1 MKPTIQIKKMPVI
14 IAAISAAVILTTLI
28 TVKILSRNT
37 LKIAFY
43 DIPDSVKNSLQKNIQ
58 SIDNKKIKFETLDKK
73 KSLSKSAAKNYSIIF
88 APHSL
93 SLKEL
98 APLSAHPEAVTYLP
112 QNIQKSTR
120 TLERSTESGGVELT
134 VSNYALPVLLDHFEL
149 AVYKTYRDQ
158 LSLKNPQTLKQFS
171 DYLQNVKQN
180 ASYPL
185 VVIGS
190 DDKEL
195 WGFVS
200 ALCQSI
206 YSADEYIELC
216 DELYKAQKINSE
228 LPYKIRV
235 ILDEIKKMQHAEL
248 IHPTWTQLTVKDA
261 ERLMKEHHIGILATY
276 LSTHRQLPYVLVKY
290 YDATIFPQAD
300 VKSNFGV
307 IIPEICAAAFYK
319 NRGTLDERTQNIL
332 THLVTAEM
340 QAELSKETLLGPAAS
355 LGESSDSIADD
366 VRFYAAASPAGPLMP
381 MDSSSFTNPSQAH
394 KYADMIRAY
403 VAE

>member
-1 MKPTIQIKKMPVI
+1 MPVI

-149 AVYKTYRDQ
+149 AVYRTYKND
-158 LSLKNPQTLKQFS
+158 LSLAQPQTLDALN
-171 DYLQNVKQN
+171 DYLKTVKSR

-185 VVIGS
+185 IVIGS
-190 DDKEL
+190 DDAEL

-200 ALCQSI
+200 ALSQSI
-206 YSADEYIELC
+206 YSAEEYNNLC
-216 DELYKAQKINSE
+216 RDLYQAQKTNSE
-228 LPYKIRV
+228 LPYNLRLV
-235 ILDEIKKMQHAEL
+235 LDKLKYMQRHEL
-248 IHPTWTQLTVKDA
+248 IHPKWTRLTKADA
-261 ERLMKEHHIGILATY
+261 EYLMKEHSIGALACY
-276 LSTHRQLPYVLVKY
+276 LSTHREMSYVLIKY
-290 YDATIFPQAD
+290 YDSFIFPQGD

-307 IIPEICAAAFYK
+307 IIPEFCAMTF
-319 NRGTLDERTQNIL
+319 NRNDKLNQRSQNIL
-332 THLVTAEM
+332 THLATAES
-340 QAELSKETLLGPAAS
+340 QAELSKNTLLSPAAS
-355 LGESSDSIADD
+355 FGESADSIADD
-366 VRFYAAASPAGPLMP
+366 VRFYAAASPSGPLMP
-381 MDSSSFTNPSQAH
+381 MSLASFENPSQMH
-394 KYADMIRAY
+394 KYADLIRSY
-403 VAE
+403 IEF